1 MKSSRTKLLAIYAPM
16 LVVVGWV
23 VLCMLAPVGGS
34 ETVHVQVPRG
44 TSAAGL
50 GKILA
55 GKGIIRS
62 AFGFRLLARMS
73 GKTSALKPGAYSL
86 SPGMTPSA
94 ILEMIAKGDVSARWV
109 TIPEG
114 FTVQQIGDRLQ
125 AEGLADSEKFTD
137 LAMNH
142 GASFHTSFSHPNSSL
157 EGYLFPDTY
166 LIPKGSSEEAIIQEM
181 LKGFESK
188 VTIPFSSEL
197 AASGWTLHDVV
208 TLASLIE
215 REARVSKDRPLVSSV
230 LRNRL
235 AKGMRLECDATVL
248 YALGGHKDRVFYRDL
263 EVDSPYNTY
272 RNAGLPPGP
281 IANPGAACIRSALEP
296 ARTSYYFYVAR
307 RDGSH
312 IFTRNMADH
321 ERARATV
328 RAEGGR

>member
-1 MKSSRTKLLAIYAPM
+1 MKSSRTKALALFSLLVI
-16 LVVVGWV
+16 VVGWV
-23 VLCMLAPVGGS
+23 AVSMLTPVGGS
-34 ETVHVQVPRG
+34 ETVNVQVPRG

-50 GKILA
+50 GRLLA
-55 GKGIIRS
+55 GKGVIRS

-73 GKTSALKPGAYSL
+73 GKTAALKPGAYSL
-86 SPGMTPSA
+86 NTGMTPSA
-94 ILEMIAKGDVSARWV
+94 ILEMIANGDVSARWV

-125 AEGLADSEKFTD
+125 ADGLADSAKFTD
-137 LAMNH
+137 LALNN
-142 GASFHTSFSHPNSSL
+142 GASFHTSFQHPNSSL

-188 VTIPFSSEL
+188 VAIPFSSEI

-215 REARVSKDRPLVSSV
+215 REARVSKDRPLISSV

-248 YALGGHKDRVFYRDL
+248 YALGAHKDRVFYRDL

-281 IANPGAACIRSALEP
+281 IASPGAACIRAALHP
-296 ARTSYYFYVAR
+296 AQTDYYFYVAR

-312 IFTRNMADH
+312 IFTRNMQEHDL
-321 ERARATV
+321 ARQAV